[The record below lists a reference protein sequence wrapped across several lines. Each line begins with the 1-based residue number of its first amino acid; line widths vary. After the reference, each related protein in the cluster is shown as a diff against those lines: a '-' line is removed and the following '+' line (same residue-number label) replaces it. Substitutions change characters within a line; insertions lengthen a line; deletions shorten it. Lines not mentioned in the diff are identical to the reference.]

1 MKPKMLVRSLVAAGA
16 LSLAALAGVASL
28 DTSPLHV
35 FAATTPAPV
44 VSTQA
49 AAVPVAPQTTAGQPV
64 TYAALP
70 NFTSIVQTQG
80 PAVVNISVTSR
91 LEKTAFPQGQQRGM
105 PKLDPNDPFS
115 QFFRGIPMPRNDMPS
130 RGQGSGFIV
139 SADGVILTNAHVVAD
154 ASVVNVKLTDKR
166 EYKAKVVGY
175 DKASDV
181 AVLKIEARDLP
192 TVRLP
197 AVDDAK
203 VGEWVVAIGSPYGFE
218 NTVTAG
224 IISAKSRSL
233 PDGSYVPFIQTDVAV
248 NPGNSGGPLFNLKGE
263 VIGINSQI
271 YSRSGGFQGVSFAIP
286 IDVALNVQNQIL
298 KTGKVSRAQLGVT
311 IQDVNQGLADSF
323 GLKKPAGALV
333 SSVSNDSPAA
343 KAGIEPGDIITRYN
357 GTEVVSSNELPSLV
371 ARAAPGTTAKVD
383 VLRNGAT
390 KTFSVTL
397 GEAKGPK
404 SAAAESSTTSEE
416 HGRLGI
422 AARTLSPDERKQA
435 GVAGG
440 VLVEDTS
447 GAAASAGI
455 QSGDVILSLNGTP
468 VKSVEE
474 LKSLVTKAGKK
485 VALLVLRDDA
495 RIFVPVDL
503 G

>member
-16 LSLAALAGVASL
+16 LSLAALAGFTSL
-28 DTSPLHV
+28 GTHPADVHAV
-35 FAATTPAPV
+35 TPAAIT
-44 VSTQA
+44 SQA
-49 AAVPVAPQTTAGQPV
+49 AAPVAVPVVPANTPV
-64 TYAALP
+64 YAALP
-70 NFTSIVQTQG
+70 NFTSIVQSQG

-91 LEKTAFPQGQQRGM
+91 LEKTAMQQRGM
-105 PKLDPNDPFS
+105 PKLDPDDPFS
-115 QFFRGIPMPRNDMPS
+115 QFFRGFGMPQQRNEMPM
-130 RGQGSGFIV
+130 RGLGSGFIV

-166 EYKAKVVGY
+166 EFKAKVVGF

-181 AVLKIEARDLP
+181 AVLKIDAKNLP
-192 TVRLP
+192 TVKFP
-197 AVDDAK
+197 ATDDSK
-203 VGEWVVAIGSPYGFE
+203 VGEWVVAIGSPYGFD

-224 IISAKSRSL
+224 IISAKARSL
-233 PDGSYVPFIQTDVAV
+233 PDGSYVPFIQTDAAV

-311 IQDVNQGLADSF
+311 IQDVNQALAESF
-323 GLKKPAGALV
+323 GLKRPVGALV
-333 SSVSNDSPAA
+333 SSVATDSPAS
-343 KAGIEPGDIITRYN
+343 KAGLEVGDIITRYN
-357 GTEVVSSNELPSLV
+357 GTEVISSSELPSLV
-371 ARAAPGTTAKVD
+371 ARATPGSSAKVE
-383 VLRNGAT
+383 VLRDGRAKDFT
-390 KTFSVTL
+390 VTL
-397 GEAKGPK
+397 GEAKGVK
-404 SAAAESSTTSEE
+404 TAAVDSSSSEE

-422 AARTLSPDERKQA
+422 AARSLTPDERKQV

-440 VLVEDTS
+440 VVVEDTS
-447 GAAASAGI
+447 GAAAAAGI
-455 QSGDVILSLNGTP
+455 QSGDVILSLNGKP

-474 LKSLVTKAGKK
+474 LRSLVSKSGKK
-485 VALLVLRDDA
+485 IALLVLRDDA

-503 G
+503 S